1 MVDLRSLHPAPGHI
15 ETMCSIYILNVDPI
29 NRILHKPTLKSFISG
44 AKDNLDSMPGGSKM
58 QALMFA
64 MYFAAVTSL
73 TPDECMIQLGEPRQ
87 QLLTKYRY
95 GTEQALVQAQLLTSS
110 EMVTL
115 QALVI
120 YLVRIPQ
127 PLTNPTCH

>member
-1 MVDLRSLHPAPGHI
+1 
-15 ETMCSIYILNVDPI
+15 MCSIYILNVDPI
-29 NRILHKPTLKSFISG
+29 NRILHKPNLRTFISG
-44 AKDNLDSMPGGSKM
+44 AKNNLDSMPGGSKM

-73 TPDECMIQLGEPRQ
+73 TPEECMAQFGEQRQ
-87 QLLTKYRY
+87 ALLTKYRY
-95 GTEQALVQAQLLTSS
+95 GTEQALVHAQLLNSE

-120 YLVRIPQ
+120 YLVCFSAFRN
-127 PLTNPTCH
+127 PLLQTARLLCHKLVMDAGTGY

>member
-1 MVDLRSLHPAPGHI
+1 
-15 ETMCSIYILNVDPI
+15 
-29 NRILHKPTLKSFISG
+29 
-44 AKDNLDSMPGGSKM
+44 M

-64 MYFAAVTSL
+64 MYFAAVTSVA
-73 TPDECMIQLGEPRQ
+73 PEECMAQFGEPKQ

-120 YLVRIPQ
+120 YLVRILQ
-127 PLTNPTCH
+127 LLTNPYCYQTAPPRCHLET